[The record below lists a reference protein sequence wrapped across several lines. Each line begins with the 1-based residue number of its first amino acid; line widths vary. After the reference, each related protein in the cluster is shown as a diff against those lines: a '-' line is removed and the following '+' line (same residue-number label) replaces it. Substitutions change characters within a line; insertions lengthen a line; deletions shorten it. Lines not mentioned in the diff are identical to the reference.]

1 MQRISF
7 SYIKKLWYNIN
18 IKIGIGGTMG
28 LTIREMLKSEFFRY
42 FKVIAGHG
50 GLDKQIQGIAVLDA
64 PDGYKWTKGRELVIS
79 SGYIFKQHPG
89 LFEEYTSSDIF
100 SEISGMGI
108 KVDRYL
114 KTIPDHIID
123 IFNEYNIPLI
133 DIPTSPPW
141 MDIMN
146 QLNVLVMNKNIRQF
160 RIGNINPKSFS
171 NLTYQTRKINKIL
184 SQMEGEMNF
193 PAMLYDLSSEK
204 AYYSSHT
211 FLELLEGIHIGDFW
225 NPTIEVT
232 KEILCD
238 NLKMIRYRFYDDKY
252 DKPYSWI
259 TVPVTVGDKI
269 KAYFVVVE
277 ATGLIDYFDQFAL
290 RIGFLLL
297 QSLYEQILVAQSIG
311 DIGLEKFITEI
322 ISDNL
327 SDKEYI
333 SKRAVDLGLDVNLN
347 YYLILMKQEKK
358 EAHLASYKNELKE
371 AVNSSISHMEARMAM
386 IDDNTC
392 IFMLP
397 IDNRTSERENLEIM
411 KKSAEVLKKRIES
424 KIENINIVF
433 GISDNESAIYE
444 IRRNY
449 MRCEQTIKIG
459 QILYP
464 DEYYLKYSDLGVFAW
479 MDIKKDELDIMSKD
493 IRILIEN
500 PEYRELIETLKVY
513 LQCKMNYSLTAK
525 QLFLHINTVRKR
537 IEEINNL
544 IRFDL
549 EDPMNR
555 LKLEILLKLI

>member
-1 MQRISF
+1 
-7 SYIKKLWYNIN
+7 
-18 IKIGIGGTMG
+18 MG
-28 LTIREMLKSEFFRY
+28 LTIREMLKSEFFRD
-42 FKVIAGHG
+42 FKVIAGHR

-123 IFNEYNIPLI
+123 IFNKYNIPLI

-184 SQMEGEMNF
+184 SQMEGEMSF

-204 AYYSSHT
+204 AHYSSHT

-327 SDKEYI
+327 SDKESI
-333 SKRAVDLGLDVNLN
+333 SKRAADLGLDVNLN

-358 EAHLASYKNELKE
+358 EAHLVNYKNELKE
-371 AVNSSISHMEARMAM
+371 AVNSSISHMEARMAV
-386 IDDNTC
+386 IDDNSC
-392 IFMLP
+392 IFMVP
-397 IDNRTSERENLEIM
+397 IDNRTSEKENLEAM

-433 GISDNESAIYE
+433 GISDNESTIYE

-449 MRCEQTIKIG
+449 MRCEQTLKIG

-493 IRILIEN
+493 IRILTEN
-500 PEYRELIETLKVY
+500 PENLELIETLRVY

-555 LKLEILLKLI
+555 LKLEVLLKLI